1 MDAQVRVRRGE
12 VWYADFGLG
21 KGSEQS
27 GARPVLIIQNDVG
40 NEFSPTV
47 IVAALTDRNK
57 RFMPTHLPIT
67 KKHGLDKDSV
77 ILMEQ
82 IRTIDKSRLTSRCAA
97 VLPDHI
103 MQKVDQLIKVSLGL
117 IPVPQP
123 KNR

>member
-1 MDAQVRVRRGE
+1 MEIKRGE
-12 VWYADFGLG
+12 IWYADFGLG
-21 KGSEQS
+21 QGSEQS
-27 GARPVLIIQNDVG
+27 GSRPVLIIQNDTG
-40 NEFSPTV
+40 NQFSPTV

-103 MQKVDQLIKVSLGL
+103 MQKVDQLIKISLGL
-117 IPVPQP
+117 TPLPDP
-123 KNR
+123 KKR